1 MLFNPAPKR
10 VASPVNCAFS
20 WLSPLASALLLIT
33 TLETSAIA
41 QIQPDRTLPGETQ
54 ITTTGNTLTI
64 SGGTVSGSNLFHSFA
79 AFSLP
84 ANITARFDVP
94 ENLPLSDTSFIIN
107 RITGSDLSQIDG
119 ILSTSAPIGLI
130 LINPNG
136 ISFGSTARL
145 DFEGSFIATTADRL
159 LFEDGSN
166 FAIDNPDPILTMS
179 VPIGAQ
185 FNGGNGAI
193 RLSGTGTVPE
203 ENETFT
209 TIGVTGDGLEVSSG
223 QLVSLLASE
232 VILEGA
238 LLAAPQGSVIVAGV
252 ERGTVIRQPNGR
264 IDSSGIEQAGDVR
277 FDQSSAINT
286 ADPEG
291 SGSIDVTGRNL
302 LFLNG
307 STLFTR
313 VIDRGTGQGITLTAT
328 DTIAFQGQDP
338 TTNSSSSIIAGS
350 LKDGD
355 GSDIAIS
362 AARVF
367 LQDGGIISAGTG
379 GGAGDAGDVR
389 IVASESVEA
398 VGVGQVLPT
407 AILAVVGNNATGDG
421 GEVTIEAPRVRLSDG
436 ALISVGV
443 IDNSQGGNV
452 TLRADEIEIRGSGV
466 TQAGTWISGI
476 GASVRSDNNREVPA
490 TGPTGTGGSV
500 TLIADRVHLDE
511 GAELTAR
518 SDFNAG
524 GGAGNVTVIA
534 DRLTL
539 NRDSTITT
547 AASSGD
553 RGNVFLNVGD
563 LRVLNGSTIEAS
575 ATGLAIGGS
584 IAIGADTLALL
595 ESGTIRADAEQNFAG
610 RVMVQA
616 DGVFLDDTSQ
626 ISATSALGAEFSGV
640 VQLTTPDVDSQT
652 ALVRLDSGF
661 APPTAQA
668 VGRCLAENRGA
679 LYVTG
684 ASGLPERPS
693 DEIVMRPT
701 GWSPPTDR
709 TYTSRGLSERIAVTD
724 GSESPNLAVP
734 TTGIIHEAITWR
746 RIPGQIALIG
756 EQSLELRPNACAS
769 DTADT
774 ALAIESPVTP

>member
-1 MLFNPAPKR
+1 M
-10 VASPVNCAFS
+10 
-20 WLSPLASALLLIT
+20 T

-41 QIQPDRTLPGETQ
+41 QIQPDRTLPDVTN
-54 ITTTGNTLTI
+54 ITTDGNTLSI
-64 SGGTVSGSNLFHSFA
+64 SGGTVSGSNLFHSFE

-94 ENLPLSDTSFIIN
+94 ASLPLSDASFIIN
-107 RITGSDLSQIDG
+107 RITGGEPSQIDG
-119 ILSTSAPIGLI
+119 ILSTNAPIGLI
-130 LINPNG
+130 LINPSG

-159 LFEDGSN
+159 LFEDGSR
-166 FAIDNPDPILTMS
+166 FAIDDPNPILTMS

-185 FNGGNGAI
+185 LNGGNGAI

-223 QLVSLLASE
+223 QLISLIASE

-238 LLAAPQGSVIVAGV
+238 LLAAPQGSVVVAGV
-252 ERGTVIRQPNGR
+252 EQGTVVRQPDGR
-264 IDSSGIEQAGDVR
+264 IDFSGIEQAGDVR
-277 FDQSSAINT
+277 FDRSSAINT

-291 SGSIDVTGRNL
+291 SGSIDVAGRNL

-328 DTIAFQGQDP
+328 DTIAFRGQDP
-338 TTNSSSSIIAGS
+338 ATNSSSSIIAGS

-379 GGAGDAGDVR
+379 GGAGDAGDVT
-389 IVASESVEA
+389 ILASESVEA

-452 TLRADEIEIRGSGV
+452 TLRADEIEIRGTGI
-466 TQAGTWISGI
+466 TQVGTWISGI
-476 GASVRSDNNREVPA
+476 GASVRSDNNRGA
-490 TGPTGTGGSV
+490 TATSQAGTGGSV
-500 TLIADRVHLDE
+500 TLIADRVSLDE

-524 GGAGNVTVIA
+524 GGAGNITVVA

-584 IAIGADTLALL
+584 IAISTDTLALL
-595 ESGTIRADAEQNFAG
+595 ESATIRADAEQNFAG
-610 RVMVQA
+610 RVTVQA
-616 DGVFLDDTSQ
+616 EGVFLDNTSQ

-640 VQLTTPDVDSQT
+640 VQLMTPDVDSQT

-661 APPTAQA
+661 APPAAQA
-668 VGRCLAENRGA
+668 VGRCQTDDRGA
-679 LYVTG
+679 LYITG
-684 ASGLPERPS
+684 AGGLPERPS
-693 DEIVMRPT
+693 DDIVMRPT
-701 GWSPPTDR
+701 GWMPPTDR
-709 TYTSRGLSERIAVTD
+709 RYTQRDVPAAVELAE
-724 GSESPNLAVP
+724 GSAGVTIDATS
-734 TTGIIHEAITWR
+734 TRMIHEAITWR
-746 RIPGQIALIG
+746 RAEDQIALIG
-756 EQSLELRPNACAS
+756 EQSLELMPDACSSIA
-769 DTADT
+769 AQG
-774 ALAIESPVTP
+774 IESPVNP